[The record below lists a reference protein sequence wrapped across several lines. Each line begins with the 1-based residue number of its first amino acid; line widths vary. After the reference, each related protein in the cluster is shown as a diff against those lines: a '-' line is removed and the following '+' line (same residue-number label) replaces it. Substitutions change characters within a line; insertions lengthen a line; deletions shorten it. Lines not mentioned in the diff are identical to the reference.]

1 MKNPSLRQEP
11 IYQSAPVL
19 PLDCQTSIIDWLEE
33 TGRLAA
39 RNEKDDLFSKEE
51 EDVAEIM
58 TSEDLGYGDFDDDD
72 DDILPLDDEPM

>member
-19 PLDCQTSIIDWLEE
+19 PLDRKTSILDWLEE

-39 RNEKDDLFSKEE
+39 RDERDDRFSQEE

-58 TSEDLGYGDFDDDD
+58 TSEDLGYDDFDDDD
-72 DDILPLDDEPM
+72 DMLPLDDEPS